1 MTILSILND
10 IIIIVFDLCVFY
22 MMVSLK
28 RNSRFVN
35 FCVQGGCLLIVAAYF
50 ITSYVYKIPTAIASF
65 VCMSVPSF
73 LLFWSVSKHKDAR
86 FVLTFFFVDTITFY
100 VAAVARYIGI
110 LIPVFYGEVVML
122 CVSSVICTVIIVV
135 GRNTFSR
142 YHELLEI
149 VGAGWNSLAA
159 ASGVI
164 YLVSLVLMTFPKPMI
179 YRQEYFPA
187 YLAFIIA
194 VLFCYNVFVQSI
206 VKTKKIVE
214 QKKMLEKTMEA
225 YRIAYTDP
233 LTNTQNRLPYIERLN
248 DVQRNIAAY
257 KAVTFMMF
265 DVDNFKK
272 LNDEKGHAAGDEAL
286 RNVATVLKSVFAEEN
301 VFRLGGG

>member
-1 MTILSILND
+1 M
-10 IIIIVFDLCVFY
+10 Y
-22 MMVSLK
+22 K
-28 RNSRFVN
+28 R
-35 FCVQGGCLLIVAAYF
+35 Q
-50 ITSYVYKIPTAIASF
+50 
-65 VCMSVPSF
+65 
-73 LLFWSVSKHKDAR
+73 
-86 FVLTFFFVDTITFY
+86 TFFFVDTITFY

-110 LIPVFYGEVVML
+110 LIPVYGEVVML

-194 VLFCYNVFVQSI
+194 VLLCYNVFVQ
-206 VKTKKIVE
+206 
-214 QKKMLEKTMEA
+214 
-225 YRIAYTDP
+225 
-233 LTNTQNRLPYIERLN
+233 
-248 DVQRNIAAY
+248 
-257 KAVTFMMF
+257 
-265 DVDNFKK
+265 
-272 LNDEKGHAAGDEAL
+272 
-286 RNVATVLKSVFAEEN
+286 
-301 VFRLGGG
+301 

>member
-28 RNSRFVN
+28 RDSRFVN

-110 LIPVFYGEVVML
+110 LIPVYGEVVML

-164 YLVSLVLMTFPKPMI
+164 YLS
-179 YRQEYFPA
+179 
-187 YLAFIIA
+187 
-194 VLFCYNVFVQSI
+194 FCYQTGNEI
-206 VKTKKIVE
+206 
-214 QKKMLEKTMEA
+214 
-225 YRIAYTDP
+225 
-233 LTNTQNRLPYIERLN
+233 
-248 DVQRNIAAY
+248 
-257 KAVTFMMF
+257 
-265 DVDNFKK
+265 FKK
-272 LNDEKGHAAGDEAL
+272 
-286 RNVATVLKSVFAEEN
+286 
-301 VFRLGGG
+301 